1 VVNRDTRQ
9 NPQSL
14 MLVEV
19 FVDVE
24 NGHELKA
31 LKTKL
36 WKYGFIRREE
46 YDYGRDKW
54 RRPTVTRAR
63 PVHSGCT
70 HHSKAGFQSHASQPT
85 NKVKNN
91 LRRVQL
97 YLNTLK
103 HIQWR
108 IFLGPPI
115 LIPFT
120 G

>member
-1 VVNRDTRQ
+1 MVISDTKQ
-9 NPQSL
+9 KPQGL

-63 PVHSGCT
+63 FIVVVPTTVKQAF
-70 HHSKAGFQSHASQPT
+70 KAMLANQQIRS
-85 NKVKNN
+85 
-91 LRRVQL
+91 
-97 YLNTLK
+97 
-103 HIQWR
+103 R
-108 IFLGPPI
+108 ITYEVFNYV
-115 LIPFT
+115 
-120 G
+120 